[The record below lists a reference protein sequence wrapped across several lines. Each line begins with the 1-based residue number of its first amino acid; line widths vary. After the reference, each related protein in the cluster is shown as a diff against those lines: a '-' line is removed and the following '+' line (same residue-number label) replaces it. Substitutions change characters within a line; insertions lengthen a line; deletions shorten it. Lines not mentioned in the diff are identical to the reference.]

1 MPRHKLAKAS
11 NIQYN
16 SLHIHK
22 SNVKL
27 PELDVHCKNRGV
39 QLHPHRGVGKH
50 LLLLGCCVSPYGV
63 KLHPSFTEVL
73 PDTFRVL

>member
-1 MPRHKLAKAS
+1 MPRHELAKAN

-27 PELDVHCKNRGV
+27 PELDIFKSAYSSYI
-39 QLHPHRGVGKH
+39 LTY
-50 LLLLGCCVSPYGV
+50 VS
-63 KLHPSFTEVL
+63 LS
-73 PDTFRVL
+73 

>member
-1 MPRHKLAKAS
+1 MPRHKLAKVS

-27 PELDVHCKNRGV
+27 PELDVFS
-39 QLHPHRGVGKH
+39 QL
-50 LLLLGCCVSPYGV
+50 
-63 KLHPSFTEVL
+63 
-73 PDTFRVL
+73 

>member
-1 MPRHKLAKAS
+1 MPRYELAKAS

-27 PELDVHCKNRGV
+27 HELDVFSQHIVVIYLPMKV
-39 QLHPHRGVGKH
+39 FPHSH
-50 LLLLGCCVSPYGV
+50 
-63 KLHPSFTEVL
+63 
-73 PDTFRVL
+73 